1 MARFNMYGKTRDVTN
16 PYAIYVQVKKKHT
29 NPRTVILCT
38 YEVRI
43 LKTYRNPE
51 NERKR
56 ENSCFIS
63 WYTAA
68 KSPATHG
75 SFDMGDMYKNDVL
88 NGTRLVYGEP
98 EWIEDYARNG
108 DEAAV
113 AIAGYRIGLDK
124 WNNE

>member
-16 PYAIYVQVKKKHT
+16 PYAIYVQGA
-29 NPRTVILCT
+29 

-51 NERKR
+51 NEKKR
-56 ENSCFIS
+56 ENSCFIR

-75 SFDMGDMYKNDVL
+75 SFDMGDMYKNAVL
-88 NGTRLVYGEP
+88 DGTRLVYGEP

-108 DEAAV
+108 DEAAG